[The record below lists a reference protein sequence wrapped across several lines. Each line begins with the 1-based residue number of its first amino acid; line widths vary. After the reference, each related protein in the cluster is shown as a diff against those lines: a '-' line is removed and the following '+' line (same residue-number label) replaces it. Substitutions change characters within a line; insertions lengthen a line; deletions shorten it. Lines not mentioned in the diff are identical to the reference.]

1 MIREYVHGMADTKPQ
16 QIRIRIPDADM
27 PVIQDLAGN
36 VLSITDV
43 ASLLLS
49 AAIEAVKESGGQ
61 LHFPPKFQVA
71 GPAPRM
77 DFAAMNDKPSTAL
90 EAGHAEQIM
99 FNHYREVVT
108 KEAAAEFWQ
117 IVPATV

>member
-1 MIREYVHGMADTKPQ
+1 MIRQYVHGMADTKPQ

-77 DFAAMNDKPSTAL
+77 DFAAMNDKPS
-90 EAGHAEQIM
+90 
-99 FNHYREVVT
+99 
-108 KEAAAEFWQ
+108 KKK
-117 IVPATV
+117 